1 METLFMVFSLN
12 VPKGVKLR
20 YLRRHFEGS
29 SQFHWY
35 WQMSTKMK
43 DFAFLGMSGTLQV
56 YWKLSQI
63 DGNFKSRKNI
73 PLNQWRRK

>member
-43 DFAFLGMSGTLQV
+43 DFAFLGMSRTLQV
-56 YWKLSQI
+56 YRKLSQI
-63 DGNFKSRKNI
+63 DGNF
-73 PLNQWRRK
+73 